1 MARAAQTA
9 AQNANNQYSANAT
22 ASLNN
27 ANASL
32 AAGNDD
38 ISSLE
43 QNDPYTAKSYLQNQN
58 LLTSGAMNSANTTAA
73 SQSGRQAECESL
85 ASDAVML
92 EDNLALLG
100 LGVCHILRV
109 KELGVDGVM
118 ENAVVEIDPDR
129 VVLGI

>member
-1 MARAAQTA
+1 
-9 AQNANNQYSANAT
+9 
-22 ASLNN
+22 
-27 ANASL
+27 
-32 AAGNDD
+32 
-38 ISSLE
+38 
-43 QNDPYTAKSYLQNQN
+43 
-58 LLTSGAMNSANTTAA
+58 
-73 SQSGRQAECESL
+73 
-85 ASDAVML
+85 ML